1 MSLDTVVHGLM
12 RIRRAKAFCPTGP
25 VSYTTVARGDAH
37 VTDTDRTAILGG
49 TFTPIHNGHRA
60 LLHAAFQ
67 TASHDGPG
75 DGHVVVGLTSSD
87 LATRTR
93 SDAEQGS
100 LFGSYEE
107 RHAALDDELDR
118 LSRAYTASY
127 EITKLTDTR
136 GPAATDE
143 GVDALIASPES
154 KAQRRAHEI
163 NRQRTEAG
171 LRPLEIHTAPFVV
184 AEDGRRISSTRIR
197 RGEIDVHGRVLDE

>member
-1 MSLDTVVHGLM
+1 M
-12 RIRRAKAFCPTGP
+12 
-25 VSYTTVARGDAH
+25 
-37 VTDTDRTAILGG
+37 TDTDRTAIVGG

-87 LATRTR
+87 LAARTR
-93 SDAEQGS
+93 SDPDQGS
-100 LFGSYEE
+100 LLGSDEE
-107 RHAALDDELDR
+107 RWAALDEELAR
-118 LSRAYTASY
+118 LSRAYSASY
-127 EITKLTDTR
+127 EITELTDTR

-163 NRQRTEAG
+163 NRQRIEEG

-184 AEDGRRISSTRIR
+184 AEDGTRISSTRIR
-197 RGEIDVHGRVLDE
+197 NGEIDVHGRVVDGSE